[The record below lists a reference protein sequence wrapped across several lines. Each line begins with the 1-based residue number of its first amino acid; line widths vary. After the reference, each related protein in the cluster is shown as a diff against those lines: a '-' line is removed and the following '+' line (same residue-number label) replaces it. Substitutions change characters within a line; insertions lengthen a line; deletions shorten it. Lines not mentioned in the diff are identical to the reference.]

1 MHFHVEIKS
10 RRSVTLDWFCT
21 PCFLTQAKM
30 FLIFNPFKQV
40 EDEGPQES
48 DVELI
53 WAHWSIYPV

>member
-53 WAHWSIYPV
+53 WAH